1 MTSKSFRFIC
11 LLVASN
17 VASVTITSAAVV
29 LAWYSFVP
37 FKHKDHALIELT
49 REGVGVSPRHR
60 FTQECC
66 ACTPSPTPQ
75 RPPDTPIVSSTS
87 FDCPYESGSME
98 SINFSND
105 GPITFMVPS
114 SDFLCTLVQISPDS
128 NSIKP
133 VGRSYAGYDWEA
145 SSGEFS
151 SLTWSCSGPSCVVDL
166 PSLPDGAVYQ
176 LTSFDAPALVRAGPD
191 EVARFLEQATFGP
204 TRADIDKFDFS
215 NLPQAFANW
224 IKDQQKNVPLT
235 SHRAMFRQRMNS
247 KMETATHQGAVTH
260 PCQKGTRY
268 RRYAF
273 TSHDTSKYVD
283 ISTVGNKRIISIDGF
298 IRTVV
303 NGPIVN
309 FWDTSMAWPDGR

>member
-1 MTSKSFRFIC
+1 
-11 LLVASN
+11 
-17 VASVTITSAAVV
+17 
-29 LAWYSFVP
+29 
-37 FKHKDHALIELT
+37 
-49 REGVGVSPRHR
+49 
-60 FTQECC
+60 
-66 ACTPSPTPQ
+66 
-75 RPPDTPIVSSTS
+75 
-87 FDCPYESGSME
+87 
-98 SINFSND
+98 
-105 GPITFMVPS
+105 
-114 SDFLCTLVQISPDS
+114 
-128 NSIKP
+128 

-151 SLTWSCSGPSCVVDL
+151 ILLWSCSGSSCVVDL

-204 TRADIDKFDFS
+204 TRADINKFDVS

-224 IKDQQKNVPLT
+224 IKDQQKTVPLT
-235 SHRAMFRQRMNS
+235 SHRAMFRQLMNS
-247 KMETATHQGAVTH
+247 RMETATYQGAVTH

-273 TSHDTSKYVD
+273 SSKDRSKYVD

-298 IRTVV
+298 VRTVV

-309 FWDTSMAWPDGR
+309 FYGHVHGLARRKVRTPSLCTPQYLSDSICCSVILKSCV